1 MPKFVGQKK
10 SAFSNFRKRSATTA
24 CTAQICQLFVPK
36 SAKYPLIIN

>member
-10 SAFSNFRKRSATTA
+10 NAFSNFRKRTATVA
-24 CTAQICQLFVPK
+24 CTSQICQPFVPK